1 MAGRWVSGGARA
13 YEIIDDRIDVFQALV
28 IGSVIDEATGAAPRS
43 FTVRADDPSLL
54 PSAHDG
60 GAFCLAGD
68 PDVALA
74 DHSVPH
80 TLTVIIDAEG
90 FREQI
95 LSVTV
100 PINPSFPITVPTAVL
115 RRTPIRI
122 QGRVVAL
129 DTGNP
134 IASAAI
140 IMLDTT
146 PLPPPRHA
154 VLFDTPLWRDH
165 AATIA
170 VQGQAL
176 TPVASPVL
184 IKTVTADADAG
195 ATMLILDDRQGLG
208 PGQVLRIG
216 AAGAYG
222 FAEIATLAA
231 QPGGVNLVSPL
242 ARSAR
247 NNDAAAPFALGA
259 PMGPAAKLV
268 DTGFAGEGIVILDAV
283 PAGDV
288 IVITDPPGVRE
299 YHNLGAISNAE
310 GYYALDGIA
319 RLAVLPLQISAAAFI
334 TAKTNWSVDWSR
346 TPNLLD
352 WRLHP

>member
-1 MAGRWVSGGARA
+1 MAGRWVTAGARA

-28 IGSVIDEATGAAPRS
+28 IGSVVDEATGGAPRS
-43 FTVRADDPSLL
+43 FTVRVDDPSLL
-54 PSAHDG
+54 PSTHEG

-80 TLTVIIDAEG
+80 MLTITIDAEG

-95 LSVTV
+95 LGVTV
-100 PINPSFPITVPTAVL
+100 PINPGFPITVPTVLL
-115 RRTPIRI
+115 RRNPNRI
-122 QGRVVAL
+122 QGRTVAL

-154 VLFDTPLWRDH
+154 VLFDTPLWGDH
-165 AATIA
+165 AAAIGM
-170 VQGQAL
+170 QGQTL
-176 TPVASPVL
+176 TPVASPVP
-184 IKTVTADADAG
+184 IKTVAADADAG
-195 ATMLILDDRQGLG
+195 ASMLILDDRQGLG

-216 AAGAYG
+216 AAGGYG
-222 FAEIATLAA
+222 FAEILTLAA
-231 QPGGVNLVSPL
+231 QPGGVNLASPL

-247 NNDAAAPFALGA
+247 SNDSAAPFALGA
-259 PMGPAAKLV
+259 LTGPAAKFV
-268 DTGFAGEGIVILDAV
+268 DTGFAGEAIVMLDAV

-288 IVITDPPGVRE
+288 IVIADPPGVRE
-299 YHNLGAISNAE
+299 YHGLGAISNAE

-319 RLAVLPLQISAAAFI
+319 RLAVLPLQASAAAFI

>member
-1 MAGRWVSGGARA
+1 MAGRWVTAGARA

-28 IGSVIDEATGAAPRS
+28 IGSVIDETTGGAPRS
-43 FTVRADDPSLL
+43 FTVRVDDPSLL
-54 PSAHDG
+54 ASAHDG

-74 DHSVPH
+74 DHSVTHP
-80 TLTVIIDAEG
+80 LTITIDAEG

-100 PINPSFPITVPTAVL
+100 PINPSFPITVPSIAL
-115 RRTPIRI
+115 RRNPNRL
-122 QGRVVAL
+122 QGRIVAL
-129 DTGNP
+129 DTGNS
-134 IASAAI
+134 IALAAI
-140 IMLDTT
+140 IMLDTSV
-146 PLPPPRHA
+146 LPPPRHA
-154 VLFDTPLWRDH
+154 VLFDSPLWRDH
-165 AATIA
+165 AAAIG

-176 TPVASPVL
+176 NPVVSPVL
-184 IKTVTADADAG
+184 IKTVAADADAG
-195 ATMLILDDRQGLG
+195 SSLLILNDRQGLG

-222 FAEIATLAA
+222 FAEILTLAA
-231 QPGGVNLVSPL
+231 QPGGVNLASPL

-247 NNDAAAPFALGA
+247 STDPAAPFALGGL
-259 PMGPAAKLV
+259 MGPAAKFV
-268 DTGFAGEGIVILDAV
+268 DTGFAGEGVVMLDAV

-310 GYYALDGIA
+310 GYYVLDGIA
-319 RLAVLPLQISAAAFI
+319 RLAALPLQASAAAFI

>member
-1 MAGRWVSGGARA
+1 MAGRWVTAGARA
-13 YEIIDDRIDVFQALV
+13 YEIIDDRIDVFQALI
-28 IGSVIDEATGAAPRS
+28 IGSVIDEATGTAPQS

-54 PSAHDG
+54 PSAHLG

-80 TLTVIIDAEG
+80 PVTITIDAEG
-90 FREQI
+90 FREQV

-100 PINPSFPITVPTAVL
+100 PINPGFPMTVPTVAL
-115 RRTPIRI
+115 RRNPNRI
-122 QGRVVAL
+122 QGRTVAL
-129 DTGNP
+129 DTGNL
-134 IASAAI
+134 IAGAAI
-140 IMLDTT
+140 VMLDTT

-165 AATIA
+165 AAAISA
-170 VQGQAL
+170 QGQAL
-176 TPVASPVL
+176 MPVASPVP
-184 IKTVTADADAG
+184 IKTVIADADAG
-195 ATMLILDDRQGLG
+195 ASTLIFDDRQGLG

-231 QPGGVNLVSPL
+231 QPGGVTLASPL
-242 ARSAR
+242 VRSAR
-247 NNDAAAPFALGA
+247 SNDAAAPFALGA
-259 PMGPAAKLV
+259 LMGPAAKFV
-268 DTGFAGEGIVILDAV
+268 DTGFAGEGIVMLDAV

-288 IVITDPPGVRE
+288 IVITDPAGVRE
-299 YHNLGAISNAE
+299 YHNLGAISNAA
-310 GYYALDGIA
+310 GYYALDGIT
-319 RLAVLPLQISAAAFI
+319 RLATLPLQASAAAFI